1 MFPYGYV
8 LSMPAN
14 NGMVMVYL
22 RFVGNLALVSEEV
35 IFLFDMYMQLVS
47 VCRGNILRH
56 NFGMVGYLR

>member
-1 MFPYGYV
+1 
-8 LSMPAN
+8 MPAIAAN
-14 NGMVMVYL
+14 NGMVYL

>member
-1 MFPYGYV
+1 MCFVPV

-14 NGMVMVYL
+14 NRMVYL